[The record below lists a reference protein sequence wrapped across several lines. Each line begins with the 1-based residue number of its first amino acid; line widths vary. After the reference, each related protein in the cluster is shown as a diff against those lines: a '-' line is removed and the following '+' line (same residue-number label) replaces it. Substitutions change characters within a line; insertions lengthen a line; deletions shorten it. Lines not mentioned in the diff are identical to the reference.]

1 MKIIWYEDQET
12 DIQYFKE
19 HIDPKLSKELAFF
32 GWTHEYIERDW
43 DLISEKYAKAFKEGT
58 RQIWIIDLRSTE
70 MTKRRRPEI
79 QVWLEKWI
87 TKSEDQLIIKNF
99 LKQDGYEIN
108 ELDDYSGVILAII
121 ARKYNIP
128 FFYATGNPGTLKN
141 ICTYLASDEKPKELT
156 IPAQYTITKSLL
168 PDQIF
173 SELKN
178 KIGPIISNNG
188 KSVSTLSREEWRIV
202 RGVEKGVS
210 ERVSVAKVPEKIKTF
225 LLTFHPRHCPGGG
238 DYDNDP
244 AYREP
249 DNDPPYR
256 EPDKWSE
263 YLFTPKMKEIFENL
277 YYNINSYDDWYES
290 SSILRPSI
298 RALIQDDRPK
308 DHPERKPVE
317 LCLSSLFEKWKK
329 QHKNITIDYIRS
341 NYICNNKSYPAMGD
355 YLWFNAVR
363 LCRTLS
369 TLINNRKNINAINI
383 YQIGTPELDCVDNS
397 GITCCIYM
405 DDDADGDNNLY
416 NKLFPSSKDHN
427 GDINI
432 DRECSM
438 CKFCYELFLAGC
450 DWIFYSR
457 KDNDNKLLFH
467 ILYPTAALFDI
478 PYKIPSKCTDII
490 KSGSQSFDLQK
501 NSIDKIPTLTFHI
514 APDIVKTS
522 FRKRLYDAFV
532 VRSSEYFVN
541 LNNDQQRKLYEN
553 IIAVISKV
561 TNGVFDEE

>member
-1 MKIIWYEDQET
+1 MKIIWYEDEEVA
-12 DIQYFKE
+12 IQYFKK
-19 HIDPKLSKELAFF
+19 HIDPKLSQELAFF
-32 GWTHEYIERDW
+32 GWTHEYIKRDW
-43 DLISEKYAKAFKEGT
+43 DLISEKYAKDFEKGT
-58 RQIWIIDLRSTE
+58 KQIWIIDLKSTE

-79 QVWLEKWI
+79 RKWLERWI
-87 TKSEDQLIIKNF
+87 AKPKDQLIIEN
-99 LKQDGYEIN
+99 LKQDSCEIN
-108 ELDDYSGVILAII
+108 MLGDWSGVILAII
-121 ARKYNIP
+121 ARNYNIP
-128 FFYATGNPGTLKN
+128 FFYATANPGTLKN
-141 ICTYLASDEKPKELT
+141 ICTYLASGQKPTELT
-156 IPAQYTITKSLL
+156 IPAQYTINKSL
-168 PDQIF
+168 PDQLLI
-173 SELKN
+173 ELKN
-178 KIGPIISNNG
+178 KIGSKISNNG
-188 KSVSTLSREEWRIV
+188 KSVSTLSREEWRII

-210 ERVSVAKVPEKIKTF
+210 ERVNVANITAKTNVTADQIKTF
-225 LLTFHPRHCPGGG
+225 LLKFHPHHCRGGG
-238 DYDNDP
+238 ETDDDP
-244 AYREP
+244 L
-249 DNDPPYR
+249 NMQ
-256 EPDKWSE
+256 PDKWSE

-277 YYNINSYDDWYES
+277 YYNINSCHDWYNFF
-290 SSILRPSI
+290 SIWKPPI
-298 RALIQDDRPK
+298 RALIQDD
-308 DHPERKPVE
+308 KPDDKSVE
-317 LCLSSLFEKWKK
+317 LCLSSLFNEWKK
-329 QHKNITIDYIRS
+329 QHENITIDYIRS
-341 NYICNNKSYPAMGD
+341 NYIHKDKSHKAGGD

-369 TLINNRKNINAINI
+369 TLINNRKNINAIKI
-383 YQIGTPELDCVDNS
+383 YQIGTPELPDLDRVDNS

-457 KDNDNKLLFH
+457 RKDNDNKLLFH

-490 KSGSQSFDLQK
+490 KSGSQSFVLPK

-522 FRKRLYDAFV
+522 FRKRLYYAFV